1 MVDLSLCFFVDFH
14 SALTEQT
21 KKKRLVVI
29 VWSKDTKNNYSEFLG
44 CLSFGLRHL
53 ATKEKV
59 IKISKYLQLY
69 ILQYSE
75 FTSQ

>member
-14 SALTEQT
+14 SAFTEQT
-21 KKKRLVVI
+21 KKKRLMVI
-29 VWSKDTKNNYSEFLG
+29 VWSKDTRNNYSEFLG

-59 IKISKYLQLY
+59 IKISKKTTLL
-69 ILQYSE
+69 IGL
-75 FTSQ
+75 